1 MDILG
6 VGPLELAFIILIA
19 LIVLGPNDM
28 VKAGRSLGRFMRRL
42 VMSDTWKVLTG
53 VSREIR
59 SLPTRLI
66 REAGL
71 EEMQQQLA
79 EVKEA
84 NQEIRQQLA
93 EVRQASRSIGGQL
106 NQDLNAIGQG
116 APTAPTP
123 EAGTPPSPSAEPALT
138 QDITAGLAAWTTP
151 PPQGSPAP
159 APDETPPAEDA
170 G

>member
-1 MDILG
+1 MEILG
-6 VGPLELAFIILIA
+6 IGPLELAFIIIIA

-59 SLPTRLI
+59 NLPTRLI

-71 EEMQQQLA
+71 EDVQQQLA

-106 NQDLNAIGQG
+106 DRSLREAGRIEPPGQV
-116 APTAPTP
+116 P
-123 EAGTPPSPSAEPALT
+123 EAGQSSSSGPEEPPPM
-138 QDITAGLAAWTTP
+138 QDVSEGLAAWTTP
-151 PPQGSPAP
+151 PP
-159 APDETPPAEDA
+159 PDDTPPAEDA
-170 G
+170 GQE